1 MDRDGKAPRHGD
13 LSCSFCGKG
22 QQDVRKLIAGP
33 DVYICDECTALCA
46 DIVAG
51 DEGGAPPPA
60 GDALAAAA
68 RLVRACE
75 ADPRIPRIVVD
86 MVAGLA
92 ASLRK
97 HLEPRDG

>member
-1 MDRDGKAPRHGD
+1 MDHVEKGPRHGN

-33 DVYICDECTALCA
+33 NVYICDECTALCG

-51 DEGGAPPPA
+51 EGVTDPPR
-60 GDALAAAA
+60 GDDARAAAA
-68 RLVRACE
+68 LLIRACE
-75 ADPRIPRIVVD
+75 ADLRIPRIVID
-86 MVAGLA
+86 LLVALA
-92 ASLRK
+92 AALHK